1 MIGLT
6 SEDQE
11 QIEIE
16 RRFFDPGFTDEME
29 DDKLCVT
36 ANNNCL
42 KIEQVM
48 VGFIEK
54 LLDFYRKAE
63 DMDNQQEV
71 LFVTYPSYASD
82 IEIKAL
88 KTAFSIAR

>member
-1 MIGLT
+1 
-6 SEDQE
+6 
-11 QIEIE
+11 
-16 RRFFDPGFTDEME
+16 
-29 DDKLCVT
+29 
-36 ANNNCL
+36 
-42 KIEQVM
+42 M

-82 IEIKAL
+82 IEIMAL